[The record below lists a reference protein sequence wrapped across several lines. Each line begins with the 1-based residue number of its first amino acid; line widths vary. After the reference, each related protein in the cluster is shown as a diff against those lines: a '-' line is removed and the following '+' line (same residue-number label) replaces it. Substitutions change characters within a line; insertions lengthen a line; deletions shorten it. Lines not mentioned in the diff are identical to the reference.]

1 MRQRLGIAAAL
12 LGDPSVLIFDEPF
25 NGMDPEGIVWMKGFL
40 RSLAA
45 EGRAV
50 LVSSHLMSEL
60 EDTAGHL
67 VVVGRGKVI
76 ADTSVADLIAA
87 ASGNRITL
95 RTTAPADAMTVLA
108 GAGAEVTAAGSGVL
122 TVSNLSPE
130 RVVATLNSHAIPFS
144 EVTAHRATL
153 EQAYMELTSQSVEYR
168 GEAS

>member
-1 MRQRLGIAAAL
+1 
-12 LGDPSVLIFDEPF
+12 
-25 NGMDPEGIVWMKGFL
+25 MDPEGIVWMKGFL

-45 EGRAV
+45 QGRAV

-60 EDTAGHL
+60 QDTADHL
-67 VVVGRGKVI
+67 IIIGRGRVI

-87 ASGNRITL
+87 ASGHRITV

-108 GAGAEVTAAGSGVL
+108 AAGAEVAATGSGVL
-122 TVSNLSPE
+122 TISNLSSE
-130 RVVATLNSHAIPFS
+130 RAVVLLSGNAIPFS

-168 GEAS
+168 AEATS